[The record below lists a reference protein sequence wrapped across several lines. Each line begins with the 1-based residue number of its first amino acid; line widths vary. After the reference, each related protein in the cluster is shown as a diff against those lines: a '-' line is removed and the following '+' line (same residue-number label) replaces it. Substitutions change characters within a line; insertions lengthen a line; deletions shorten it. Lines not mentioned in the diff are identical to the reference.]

1 MNFGEILS
9 EWYDTK
15 KKLEELEEKITK
27 YKSIISKE
35 MNSKDINHITESGF
49 TVSRRRISK
58 SYLTKES
65 VPSDI
70 WNRYATRCSYD
81 AFFLTREKPEKIKKE
96 KLEKKVRK
104 GSRK

>member
-15 KKLEELEEKITK
+15 KKLESLEEQITK
-27 YKSIISKE
+27 FKSIISKE
-35 MNSKDINHITESGF
+35 MNYKDINQLTDGGF

-58 SYLTKES
+58 SYLTKEN

-70 WNRYATRCSYD
+70 WNKYATKCSYD
-81 AFFLTREKPEKIKKE
+81 AFFLTREKVEKEKKIKKE
-96 KLEKKVRK
+96 KTRK